1 MKSNVKIERS
11 TSKRDKGTGKGS
23 SEAVKGKR
31 VSKREKKSQSC
42 ANMVNGIDS
51 QDNLDYP
58 IEDFLSHYS
67 RASVI
72 RTSSLDD
79 NLYQDQPVDFSAKRK
94 IECEMS

>member
-1 MKSNVKIERS
+1 MKIERS
-11 TSKRDKGTGKGS
+11 ISKRDKVNGKGS
-23 SEAVKGKR
+23 SDTVKGKR
-31 VSKREKKSQSC
+31 VSKREKKGMSYV
-42 ANMVNGIDS
+42 NMVNGIDS

-58 IEDFLSHYS
+58 VEDFLSHYS

-94 IECEMS
+94 TECEMS